1 MAKICPLT
9 NKAVIY
15 LTCMECEQKV
25 ECRAGKLNKTDE
37 ADKDINIR
45 SKEK

>member
-9 NKAVIY
+9 SKAVIY

-25 ECRAGKLNKTDE
+25 ECRAGRLLKNNKPE
-37 ADKDINIR
+37 YK
-45 SKEK
+45 KEKE